1 MEPIIKVNNSTY
13 YLGVN
18 DRQTRFFEN
27 LWPIPH
33 GMAYNSY
40 LIKDEK
46 NVLLDTVDI
55 TYTDRFL
62 RQLRAALAGEKLD
75 YIIINHM
82 EPDHSGSLGLI
93 LSHYPEATLVVNR
106 QSKKMLE
113 GYFGEVEHVLEVSEK
128 ETLPIGSREL
138 RFITAPMVHW
148 PEVMFTYDPLEETL
162 FSADAFGSY
171 GTVDG
176 GIFDYQRSDTEH
188 QMNEC
193 TRYYS
198 NIVGM
203 YGPFVQKAMKKVE
216 TLPIKQICSVHG
228 SIWQERIP
236 EILSLYDQLATYG
249 SEPGLVLVYATMY
262 GHLSEL
268 ADTIAHAAGRAGVTP
283 VKVYN
288 LASQDVSYAIS
299 DIFRYSGVII
309 GSPTYNNSL
318 YPKIEE
324 LLSKLEM
331 RKVSPR
337 FYGHFG
343 TGSWNPNVAGK
354 LTDFGERMKWTT
366 VADPVTMLMSMADDK
381 EAEGVRL
388 GEAMAKAILSG
399 TPEIAK

>member
-1 MEPIIKVNNSTY
+1 
-13 YLGVN
+13 
-18 DRQTRFFEN
+18 
-27 LWPIPH
+27 
-33 GMAYNSY
+33 
-40 LIKDEK
+40 
-46 NVLLDTVDI
+46 
-55 TYTDRFL
+55 
-62 RQLRAALAGEKLD
+62 
-75 YIIINHM
+75 
-82 EPDHSGSLGLI
+82 
-93 LSHYPEATLVVNR
+93 
-106 QSKKMLE
+106 
-113 GYFGEVEHVLEVSEK
+113 
-128 ETLPIGSREL
+128 
-138 RFITAPMVHW
+138 
-148 PEVMFTYDPLEETL
+148 MFTYDPLEETL

-203 YGPFVQKAMKKVE
+203 YGPFVQKAIKKVE
-216 TLPIKQICSVHG
+216 ALPIKQICSVHG

-236 EILSLYDQLATYG
+236 EILSLYDQLAAYG
-249 SEPGLVLVYATMY
+249 SDPGLVLVYATMY

-337 FYGHFG
+337 FFGHFG

-366 VADPVTMLMSMADDK
+366 VAAPVTMLMSMADDK

>member
-1 MEPIIKVNNSTY
+1 MDPIIKVNDSTY

-18 DRQTRFFEN
+18 DRQTMYFEN

-55 TYTDRFL
+55 CYADRFL
-62 RQLRAALAGEKLD
+62 RQLRTALGEEKLD
-75 YIIINHM
+75 YVIINHM
-82 EPDHSGSLGLI
+82 EPDHAGSIGTLI
-93 LSHYPEATLVVNR
+93 AHYPEVTFVVNR
-106 QSKKMLE
+106 QSLKMLE
-113 GYFGEVEHVLEVSEK
+113 GYFGKVDNVLVVSEK
-128 ETLPIGSREL
+128 DTLPIGSREL

-148 PEVMFTYDPLEETL
+148 PEVMFTYDPKEEVL

-176 GIFDYQRSDTEH
+176 GIFDYQRRDIEH
-188 QMNEC
+188 QMAEC
-193 TRYYS
+193 ERYYA

-203 YGPFVQKAMKKVE
+203 YGPFVVKALKKVE
-216 TLPIKQICSVHG
+216 GLPIKQICSVHG

-236 EILSLYDQLATYG
+236 EVLKLYERMATYG
-249 SEPGLVLVYATMY
+249 SEPGLVVVYATMY
-262 GHLSEL
+262 GHLTEM
-268 ADTIAHAAGRAGVTP
+268 ADAIARAAGMAGVAP

-288 LASQDVSYAIS
+288 LGTQDVSYVIG

-309 GSPTYNNSL
+309 GSPTYNNHL

-324 LLSKLEM
+324 LLSKLQM

-337 FYGHFG
+337 YFGHFG
-343 TGSWNPNVAGK
+343 TGTWNPNVASK
-354 LTDFGERMKWTT
+354 LTTFGEEMKWIS
-366 VADPVTMLMSMADDK
+366 VGDPVTMQMQMQDDK
-381 EAEGVRL
+381 EAEGIRL

-399 TPEIAK
+399 EPKAE

>member
-1 MEPIIKVNNSTY
+1 MDATIKVNDSTY

-18 DRQTRFFEN
+18 DRETARFEN
-27 LWPIPH
+27 LWGLPH

-62 RQLRAALAGEKLD
+62 RQLRNALDGESLD

-82 EPDHSGSLGLI
+82 EPDHSGALGVL
-93 LSHYPEATLVVNR
+93 LANYPDVTIVVNR
-106 QSKKMLE
+106 QSRKMLE
-113 GYFGEVEHVLEVSEK
+113 GYFGPVEHLLEVSEK
-128 ETLPIGSREL
+128 ETLPIGSRDL

-148 PEVMFTYDPLEETL
+148 PEVMFTYDPKEETL

-176 GIFDYQRSDTEH
+176 GIFDYCRTDFEH
-188 QMNEC
+188 LLSEC

-203 YGPFVQKAMKKVE
+203 YGTFVTKVLKKVSS
-216 TLPIKQICSVHG
+216 LPIRQICSVHG
-228 SIWQERIP
+228 PVWQEHIP
-236 EILSLYDQLATYG
+236 EVMRLYEQMATYG

-268 ADTIAHAAGRAGVTP
+268 ADTIAHAAGRAGVCP
-283 VKVYN
+283 VRVYN
-288 LASQDVSYAIS
+288 LGTQDVSDALG

-309 GSPTYNNSL
+309 GSPTYNNHL

-324 LLSKLEM
+324 LLSKISM
-331 RKVSPR
+331 RKVTPR

-343 TGSWNPNVAGK
+343 TGTWNPNVAAP
-354 LTDFGERMKWTT
+354 LTRFGEEMKWTS
-366 VADPVTMLMSMADDK
+366 VADPVTMMMSMTPEK
-381 EAEGVRL
+381 EAEGIRL
-388 GEAMAKAILSG
+388 GEAMAQAILTG
-399 TPEIAK
+399 EVKE